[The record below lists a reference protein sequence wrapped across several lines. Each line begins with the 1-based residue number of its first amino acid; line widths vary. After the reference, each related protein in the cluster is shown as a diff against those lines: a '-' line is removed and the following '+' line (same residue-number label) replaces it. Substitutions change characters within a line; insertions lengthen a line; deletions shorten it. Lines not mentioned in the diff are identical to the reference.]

1 MEPAS
6 PRSAFLRRGAGLA
19 RLALALWL
27 AAPWGAARAQQPPR
41 LRVAGASA
49 SNEVKLRTPS
59 EDFRHV
65 LRVDLLAPP
74 GAEGE
79 EPLPGGVTV
88 LVDPLQAQDGV
99 QVPLTATV
107 REALEGDG
115 GATAPLSAR
124 RPLHVELSARLPAV
138 GDYSGQVVLL
148 HAGGRETTA
157 LTVTRVQAA
166 PAVQFV
172 AASPAVASSG
182 WGWSPVDAT
191 VRLPFKETAGVGG
204 RVLGP
209 RLLQLQRKAPDLGA
223 VLVQPSLEGA
233 AFSVEGEPPGQGAG
247 DGVTPGEG
255 FAVEPHGSGTL
266 VLQLRGLDGPGEYT
280 GTVRV
285 TVLSGAP
292 VEQTFTVWVRSP
304 WTWGALLI
312 ALGALSSYAVRL
324 YSQRIRPRALRLQR
338 ALALRGRLQ
347 ALMSGQD
354 EPAREV
360 GRAVLGRID
369 ALVAEIRKPVR
380 GIRVGDE
387 ELAAVE
393 PRLRLYEAWCDTS
406 RKVRALPEE
415 VRPPQASQVLAAAE
429 EALRGEDT
437 PAEQLDA
444 QLKAVRELDVA
455 GLARAGL
462 EARLQDIERQARTLA
477 KQRGEGDSLG
487 FRLTYELLPLL
498 QTVRDELTRSDLGT
512 ARQRLELAR
521 RSYFDILCA
530 ELSTA
535 VSSLM
540 PPRGFTADEWKE
552 LTVDVKE
559 RLRQARARADVSVD
573 EAFHLYQGA
582 HALYVR
588 RLVME
593 LRQEVAQAR
602 EEATSDE
609 QRTLLD
615 AVGAKLREALGALA
629 AESPHEAAM
638 KYAEA
643 RDVLQRAHSV
653 HVRQSL
659 LELSASVARA
669 RAETKDP
676 SQLAELGAIDRWLE
690 EARAALDAEAPQ
702 EAARKYEQA
711 RRAFESYP
719 SPRRMTAGQVISESH
734 VDDMEG
740 VGAARAPSA
749 PTGGS
754 IPSLPDSPLAL
765 PPLGELDGLPLPSP
779 RHLWVVELGVLVLL
793 TGVAVALGL
802 QLLNVFSPTWGGFGA
817 GMTAFLWGFGLHQVG
832 NATFEGLTGLLTRVE
847 RQGSTPPPAS

>member
-1 MEPAS
+1 MKPS
-6 PRSAFLRRGAGLA
+6 STRSAVLRHGAGLA
-19 RLALALWL
+19 RLALVLWL
-27 AAPWGAARAQQPPR
+27 IAPWVAARAQQPVR

-49 SNEVKLRTPS
+49 SNEVKLRTTS

-65 LRVDLLAPP
+65 LRVDLLTVP

-88 LVDPLQAQDGV
+88 LVDPLQSQDGV
-99 QVPLTATV
+99 QVPLTATMSGAV
-107 REALEGDG
+107 AGGTTALI
-115 GATAPLSAR
+115 TARQPLQ
-124 RPLHVELSARLPAV
+124 VELSGRLPAV
-138 GDYSGQVVLL
+138 GDYTGQVVLL

-157 LTVTRVQAA
+157 LTVTRVQAV

-182 WGWSPVDAT
+182 WGWSTVDAT
-191 VRLPFKETAGVGG
+191 VRLPFKETAGVSG
-204 RVLGP
+204 RISSP

-223 VLVQPSLEGA
+223 VLVQPDFAEARFTVEGA
-233 AFSVEGEPPGQGAG
+233 PPGG
-247 DGVTPGEG
+247 DSQD
-255 FAVEPHGSGTL
+255 AVSFPLEAHGSGAL
-266 VLQLRGLDGPGEYT
+266 VLSLRGLDGPGEYT
-280 GTVRV
+280 GTVRISV
-285 TVLSGAP
+285 PSGAP

-338 ALALRGRLQ
+338 ALALRRRLQ
-347 ALMSGQD
+347 SLMSGQD
-354 EPAREV
+354 AEAREV
-360 GRAVLGRID
+360 GRAVRGRID
-369 ALVAEIRKPVR
+369 ALVSEIRKPVR
-380 GIRVGDE
+380 GIRVGDA

-393 PRLRLYEAWCDTS
+393 PRLRLYEAWCDAA

-429 EALRGEDT
+429 EALRGEDVS
-437 PAEQLDA
+437 AEQLEA

-462 EARLQDIERQARTLA
+462 EARLQDIDKQARTLA
-477 KQRGEGDSLG
+477 KQRGEEDTLG

-498 QTVRDELTRSDLGT
+498 GTVRDALAGPDLAA
-512 ARQRLELAR
+512 ARQQLELAR

-535 VSSLM
+535 VAALS

-552 LTVDVKE
+552 LTADVKE
-559 RLRQARARADVSVD
+559 RLRQARARADASVD
-573 EAFHLYQGA
+573 DAFRLYQGA
-582 HALYVR
+582 HAIYVR

-593 LRQEVAQAR
+593 LRKEVEQAR
-602 EEATSDE
+602 EEADTDE

-615 AVGAKLREALGALA
+615 EVGAKLREALGALA

-638 KYAEA
+638 KYGEA
-643 RDVLQRAHSV
+643 RDALHRAHSV
-653 HVRQSL
+653 QVRQRIL
-659 LELSASVARA
+659 ALRADVAKARA
-669 RAETKDP
+669 GTTEQ
-676 SQLAELGAIDRWLE
+676 SQLNELGAIDRWLE

-702 EAARKYEQA
+702 EAALKYERA
-711 RRAFESYP
+711 RKALQSYP
-719 SPRRMTAGQVISESH
+719 SPQRVTAGQVVLESFTAG
-734 VDDMEG
+734 G
-740 VGAARAPSA
+740 VEQEASA

-754 IPSLPDSPLAL
+754 IPSLPESPMAL

-779 RHLWVVELGVLVLL
+779 RHLWLVELGVLVLL
-793 TGVAVALGL
+793 TGLAVALGL

-847 RQGSTPPPAS
+847 RQGSSSSS

>member
-6 PRSAFLRRGAGLA
+6 PRSAVLRRGAGLA
-19 RLALALWL
+19 RLVLALWL
-27 AAPWGAARAQQPPR
+27 AAPWGALQAQQPPR

-65 LRVDLLAPP
+65 LRVDLLTPP

-79 EPLPGGVTV
+79 EALPGGVTV

-107 REALEGDG
+107 REAGEG

-124 RPLHVELSARLPAV
+124 RPLYVELSARLPAV
-138 GDYSGQVVLL
+138 GDYAGQVVLL

-157 LTVTRVQAA
+157 LTVTRVQAV
-166 PAVQFV
+166 PAVQFM

-204 RVLGP
+204 RVSPP

-223 VLVQPSLEGA
+223 VLVQPGFEGA
-233 AFSVEGEPPGQGAG
+233 SFSVEGAPPGHG
-247 DGVTPGEG
+247 PGEG
-255 FAVEPHGSGTL
+255 FPVEAHGSGTL
-266 VLQLRGLDGPGEYT
+266 VLHLRGLDGPGEYT

-285 TVLSGAP
+285 AVPSGAP

-347 ALMSGQD
+347 ALMGGQD
-354 EPAREV
+354 EAAREV

-387 ELAAVE
+387 ELAALE

-415 VRPPQASQVLAAAE
+415 VRPPQARQVLAAAE

-444 QLKAVRELDVA
+444 RLKAVRELDVA

-477 KQRGEGDSLG
+477 KQRGEEDSLG

-498 QTVRDELTRSDLGT
+498 QTVREELTRSDLGT

-552 LTVDVKE
+552 LTVEVKE

-638 KYAEA
+638 KHAEA

-653 HVRQSL
+653 HVRQGL
-659 LELSASVARA
+659 LELSAGVARA

-676 SQLAELGAIDRWLE
+676 AHLAELNAIDRWLE

-702 EAARKYEQA
+702 EAALKYEQA

-719 SPRRMTAGQVISESH
+719 SPRRVTAGQVIPESH
-734 VDDMEG
+734 MEVMEG
-740 VGAARAPSA
+740 AEALRAPSA

-754 IPSLPDSPLAL
+754 IPSLPDSPLAV
-765 PPLGELDGLPLPSP
+765 PALGELEGLPLPSP

-847 RQGSTPPPAS
+847 RQGQGSTPPPS